1 MMTPW
6 IRLERTVIKVAGVDR
21 FSFLQGLITQD
32 LKKLAKNDALY
43 GALLT
48 PQGRFDHDFFVTEDA
63 DGYLLECEKDRVGAL
78 LTLLTRY
85 RLRAKVSLEDLS
97 DHYAVVA
104 CIEPSTPPQAA
115 DIVKLYQDPRLAQ
128 MGWRALVRLPFDA
141 SGDLSLYHTR
151 RIQLGLPEGSL
162 DMEVGKA
169 IPLEYGLDLLNGIDW
184 DKGCYLGQE
193 LTARTHYTGIL
204 RKTVVPVTIEGMP
217 PAFKEDLYLHNT
229 DPSAPRHAVGK
240 MLSHQGAWG
249 LVRLRL
255 EVLDQENVILEGP
268 DGARL
273 TPQTPAWRKAR
284 G

>member
-1 MMTPW
+1 MTVW
-6 IRLERTVIKVAGVDR
+6 IRLERTVIRVAGTDR
-21 FSFLQGLITQD
+21 FAFLQGLITQD
-32 LKKLAKNDALY
+32 LKKLAQKDALY

-63 DGYLLECEKDRVGAL
+63 DGYLLECEKDRADAL
-78 LTLLTRY
+78 LILLTRY
-85 RLRAKVSLEDLS
+85 QLRAKVSLENLS
-97 DHYAVVA
+97 NHYGVVA
-104 CIEPSTPPQAA
+104 CLETSAPTQTD
-115 DIVKLYQDPRLAQ
+115 DIIKLYQDPRLFQ
-128 MGWRALVRLPFDA
+128 MGWRALVRLPHDA
-141 SGDLSLYHTR
+141 SCDLSLYHTK

-162 DMEVGKA
+162 DMEVGRA
-169 IPLEYGLDLLNGIDW
+169 IPLEYGLDVLNGVDW

-204 RKTVVPVTIEGMP
+204 RKTVVPVTIEGTP
-217 PAFKEDLYLHNT
+217 PAFKEDLYLAKL
-229 DPSAPRHAVGK
+229 DQSEPPYAVAK

-255 EVLDQENVILEGP
+255 DVLDQENVVLEGQ

-273 TPQTPAWRKAR
+273 TPQIPAWRKAR